1 MGGGSRGECE
11 EGGGERLVC
20 ACTCVYLCL
29 HVRREGKGGLVCQCL
44 CLWLRLCVLVC
55 VCVAGGLRGCGA
67 RMCSWTPWCFLRSR
81 CCRLHSA
88 LTADAL
94 NLWAQQSGAL
104 TL

>member
-1 MGGGSRGECE
+1 MDGGNRAECEKGGGDG
-11 EGGGERLVC
+11 LVC

-44 CLWLRLCVLVC
+44 WLWLRLCVL

-67 RMCSWTPWCFLRSR
+67 RMCSWTPWCFRRSR